1 MRKELS
7 IDIPI
12 VMENDLMC
20 HESIIDVSLAM
31 EPAWWPECCIYRTP
45 KKLREVNK
53 EAYTPKLISIGPFHY
68 GGKEPRDK
76 DGERELREMEKLK
89 VGYLKKFCNRT
100 RKSQKEIARIIE
112 ENEEK
117 IRRCYS
123 ESFDICHEDFVK
135 MVLLDS
141 TFIIELFLRSYMEE
155 EYEND
160 YILSKPWL
168 KVGIS
173 HDLILLEN
181 QLPFFILK
189 EFHNQFSRSEE
200 NNNIS
205 FRRLA
210 SKFFH
215 LTGKKLPEKEIKH
228 FTDLIRYFY
237 YPSTLKSGNGIISD
251 LHSATEL
258 YEAGVIFRTSEKGR
272 MLLDIQFPNMP
283 LKRCPCFNCSW
294 LLNCLPC
301 LKYFPCLE
309 GTQTFLYVPQFL
321 VEDKTEGLFRN
332 LMALEQCHYPSE
344 AYICNYICLLD
355 YLINTREDVE
365 LLVDKKII
373 INMLG
378 SNEAIATMVNKLGL
392 EIVETGSCYFGLA
405 QDLNKHYDECCNRNM
420 GNLRSSYF
428 SNLWRGTAT
437 IIGLIVL
444 GFTLWN
450 FIRPYV
456 YVRH

>member
-31 EPAWWPECCIYRTP
+31 EPAWWPECCIYRAP
-45 KKLREVNK
+45 KKLRDVNK
-53 EAYTPKLISIGPFHY
+53 EAYTPKLMSIGPFHY

-76 DGERELREMEKLK
+76 DGEREQREMEKLK

-141 TFIIELFLRSYMEE
+141 IFIIELFLRSYMEE

-160 YILSKPWL
+160 YILNL
-168 KVGIS
+168 
-173 HDLILLEN
+173 N
-181 QLPFFILK
+181 
-189 EFHNQFSRSEE
+189 
-200 NNNIS
+200 
-205 FRRLA
+205 
-210 SKFFH
+210 
-215 LTGKKLPEKEIKH
+215 
-228 FTDLIRYFY
+228 RYFY

-258 YEAGVIFRTSEKGR
+258 YEAGVIFRTSEEGR

-283 LKRCPCFNCSW
+283 LKICPCFNCSW

-321 VEDKTEGLFRN
+321 VQDKTEGLFRN

-365 LLVDKKII
+365 LLVD
-373 INMLG
+373 
-378 SNEAIATMVNKLGL
+378 
-392 EIVETGSCYFGLA
+392 
-405 QDLNKHYDECCNRNM
+405 
-420 GNLRSSYF
+420 
-428 SNLWRGTAT
+428 
-437 IIGLIVL
+437 
-444 GFTLWN
+444 
-450 FIRPYV
+450 
-456 YVRH
+456 

>member
-1 MRKELS
+1 
-7 IDIPI
+7 
-12 VMENDLMC
+12 MENDLMC

-31 EPAWWPECCIYRTP
+31 EPAWWPECCIYRAP
-45 KKLREVNK
+45 KKLHEVNK

-76 DGERELREMEKLK
+76 DGEREQREMEKLK

-155 EYEND
+155 EYENEND

-168 KVGIS
+168 KIGIS

-189 EFHNQFSRSEE
+189 ELHNQFSRPEE

-205 FRRLA
+205 FHRLA
-210 SKFFH
+210 CKFFH
-215 LTGKKLPEKEIKH
+215 LTGKKLLEKEIKH

-237 YPSTLKSGNGIISD
+237 YPSTLKSGNDIISD

-258 YEAGVIFRTSEKGR
+258 YEAGVIFKTSEKGR

-301 LKYFPCLE
+301 LKCFPCLE

-321 VEDKTEGLFRN
+321 VQDKTEGLFRN

-392 EIVETGSCYFGLA
+392 EIVETGSCYFGLT

-456 YVRH
+456 RH

>member
-31 EPAWWPECCIYRTP
+31 EPAWWPECCIYRAP

-76 DGERELREMEKLK
+76 DGEREQREMEKLK

-168 KVGIS
+168 KIGVS

-189 EFHNQFSRSEE
+189 ELHNQFSRSEE

-210 SKFFH
+210 CKFFH
-215 LTGKKLPEKEIKH
+215 LTGKKLLEKEIKH

-237 YPSTLKSGNGIISD
+237 YPSTLKSGNGIIFD

-301 LKYFPCLE
+301 LKCFPCLE

-321 VEDKTEGLFRN
+321 VQDKTEGLLRN

-392 EIVETGSCYFGLA
+392 EIVETCSCYFGLA
-405 QDLNKHYDECCNRNM
+405 QELNKHYDECCNRNM

>member
-1 MRKELS
+1 MLFRS
-7 IDIPI
+7 T
-12 VMENDLMC
+12 
-20 HESIIDVSLAM
+20 SRSF
-31 EPAWWPECCIYRTP
+31 YRAP

-76 DGERELREMEKLK
+76 DGEREQREMEKLK

-168 KVGIS
+168 KIGIS

-189 EFHNQFSRSEE
+189 ELHNQFSRSEE

-205 FRRLA
+205 FRTVAAPRTGQGVPRNT
-210 SKFFH
+210 
-215 LTGKKLPEKEIKH
+215 LT
-228 FTDLIRYFY
+228 
-237 YPSTLKSGNGIISD
+237 
-251 LHSATEL
+251 
-258 YEAGVIFRTSEKGR
+258 
-272 MLLDIQFPNMP
+272 
-283 LKRCPCFNCSW
+283 
-294 LLNCLPC
+294 
-301 LKYFPCLE
+301 
-309 GTQTFLYVPQFL
+309 
-321 VEDKTEGLFRN
+321 
-332 LMALEQCHYPSE
+332 
-344 AYICNYICLLD
+344 
-355 YLINTREDVE
+355 
-365 LLVDKKII
+365 
-373 INMLG
+373 
-378 SNEAIATMVNKLGL
+378 
-392 EIVETGSCYFGLA
+392 
-405 QDLNKHYDECCNRNM
+405 
-420 GNLRSSYF
+420 
-428 SNLWRGTAT
+428 
-437 IIGLIVL
+437 
-444 GFTLWN
+444 
-450 FIRPYV
+450 
-456 YVRH
+456 

>member
-1 MRKELS
+1 
-7 IDIPI
+7 
-12 VMENDLMC
+12 MEDDLMS

-31 EPAWWPECCIYRTP
+31 EPAWWPECCIYRAP

-76 DGERELREMEKLK
+76 DGEREQREMEKLK

-141 TFIIELFLRSYMEE
+141 TFIIGLFLRSYMEE

-168 KVGIS
+168 KIGIS
-173 HDLILLEN
+173 HDLILLKN
-181 QLPFFILK
+181 QLPLFILK
-189 EFHNQFSRSEE
+189 ELHNQFSRSEE

-210 SKFFH
+210 CKFFH
-215 LTGKKLPEKEIKH
+215 LTGKKLLEKEIKH
-228 FTDLIRYFY
+228 FTDLNRYFY

-251 LHSATEL
+251 LRSATDL

-301 LKYFPCLE
+301 LRCFPCLE

-321 VEDKTEGLFRN
+321 VEDKTESFFRN

-378 SNEAIATMVNKLGL
+378 SNEAIATMINKLGL

>member
-1 MRKELS
+1 MPTTVAGSLKNNCMRKELS

-31 EPAWWPECCIYRTP
+31 EPAWWPECCIYRAP

-68 GGKEPRDK
+68 GGEEPRDK
-76 DGERELREMEKLK
+76 DGEREQREMKKLK
-89 VGYLKKFCNRT
+89 MGYLKKFCNRT

-168 KVGIS
+168 KLGIS

-189 EFHNQFSRSEE
+189 ELHNQFSRSEE

-205 FRRLA
+205 FPRLA
-210 SKFFH
+210 CKFFH
-215 LTGKKLPEKEIKH
+215 LTGKKLLEKEIKH
-228 FTDLIRYFY
+228 FTDLNRYFY

-294 LLNCLPC
+294 LLNCLP
-301 LKYFPCLE
+301 
-309 GTQTFLYVPQFL
+309 
-321 VEDKTEGLFRN
+321 
-332 LMALEQCHYPSE
+332 
-344 AYICNYICLLD
+344 
-355 YLINTREDVE
+355 
-365 LLVDKKII
+365 
-373 INMLG
+373 
-378 SNEAIATMVNKLGL
+378 
-392 EIVETGSCYFGLA
+392 
-405 QDLNKHYDECCNRNM
+405 
-420 GNLRSSYF
+420 
-428 SNLWRGTAT
+428 
-437 IIGLIVL
+437 
-444 GFTLWN
+444 
-450 FIRPYV
+450 
-456 YVRH
+456 